1 MPVCVC
7 VCVFVSARDTV
18 FGLLIGTI
26 LWNKSGSFWC
36 VWLLV
41 CVCVIIWE
49 CMHVYVCMY
58 WGNVQEISPG
68 SHVYSAQR
76 LDDQDLSA
84 VLITLP
90 GLPPLIL
97 QRPQA
102 PLNSPI
108 LYTHVETDTHT
119 WNTCTA
125 SGWFWYVYAYI
136 SRCVCIC
143 VHVLSFGPLGTTKT
157 FPQVQSFFN
166 FQWLGCTSDTEHKTK
181 HNGSVQFVPR
191 CFLHHLSVKVCII
204 ILFYE

>member
-1 MPVCVC
+1 
-7 VCVFVSARDTV
+7 
-18 FGLLIGTI
+18 
-26 LWNKSGSFWC
+26 
-36 VWLLV
+36 
-41 CVCVIIWE
+41 
-49 CMHVYVCMY
+49 MHVYVCMY

-119 WNTCTA
+119 HETHAQPVVDFDMCMHI
-125 SGWFWYVYAYI
+125 YLD
-136 SRCVCIC
+136 VCAFVC
-143 VHVLSFGPLGTTKT
+143 MSCHLG
-157 FPQVQSFFN
+157 
-166 FQWLGCTSDTEHKTK
+166 L
-181 HNGSVQFVPR
+181 
-191 CFLHHLSVKVCII
+191 
-204 ILFYE
+204 